1 MHQTVRAFAL
11 LEVLQSGG
19 THPVS
24 SLRERFGVTE
34 RTVRRDIELLLEA
47 GVPIEAVRGRR
58 GGYRI
63 TPGYRTPSLLFTDE
77 EALTSVVGLLLA
89 REAGLL
95 SEGNGAAASAAAK
108 LRRALPA
115 TLRRRVDAVLAS
127 VDATGSASANPA
139 ATRTVLDLAQAA
151 REAREVRLAYRRGD
165 GERVDRIVRPFGVVA
180 HDARWYL
187 VAANA
192 DAGAD
197 ASVDAEPR
205 VFRVD
210 RILRHRMLNSAF
222 AAPVGF
228 DVRAFL
234 VARLATVPRAHAVR
248 VRVRAPLTEVVR
260 RFPVGA
266 ATVTDVGGGW
276 QLIRLNA
283 ERLEWVAAAVAGLDR
298 PFVVEQPS
306 ALRDELRA
314 LAHRVLD
321 RLDLPRIEVPAP

>member
-1 MHQTVRAFAL
+1 MHQAVRAFAL

-24 SLRERFGVTE
+24 ALRERWGVTE

-77 EALTSVVGLLLA
+77 EALTSVIGLLLA

-95 SEGNGAAASAAAK
+95 SEGSGAAASAAAK

-127 VDATGSASANPA
+127 VDATGSASASPA

-151 REAREVRLAYRRGD
+151 REARELRLSYRRGD
-165 GERVDRIVRPFGVVA
+165 GERVDRVVRPLGVVA
-180 HDARWYL
+180 HDAHWYL

-192 DAGAD
+192 DSGPG
-197 ASVDAEPR
+197 AEPR

-210 RILRHRMLNSAF
+210 RILRHRMLVTSF
-222 AAPVGF
+222 AAPAGF
-228 DVRAFL
+228 DARAFL
-234 VARLATVPRAHAVR
+234 IGRLATVPRAHAVR
-248 VRVRAPLTEVVR
+248 VRVHAPFQNVVR

-266 ATVTDVGGGW
+266 ATIDDLGDGW
-276 QLIRLNA
+276 QLIRLHA
-283 ERLEWVAAAVAGLDR
+283 ERLDWVAAAVAGLDCA
-298 PFVVEQPS
+298 FVVEQPA
-306 ALRDELRA
+306 ALLDEVRA
-314 LAHRVLD
+314 LALRLLE
-321 RLDLPRIEVPAP
+321 RLDASAAAASAP